1 MKYYVIG
8 EDKCLVEAYTKE
20 DIDKS
25 VKLITVQRY
34 YSSWTGNP
42 ELSIQLN
49 NLPNDFYDSLGM
61 PNYIVVGGYVGTYKN
76 NGDVISGYYNI
87 NDKYSFS
94 YEKSGIVG
102 SLQDFTIL
110 AGYTLDAAIEI
121 KKVRNLG

>member
-1 MKYYVIG
+1 MKHYVIG
-8 EDKCLVEAYTKE
+8 EDNCFVEAYTKE
-20 DIDKS
+20 EIDKN
-25 VKLITVQRY
+25 VKLVTVQRY
-34 YSSWTGNP
+34 HPSWMGNP
-42 ELSIQLN
+42 ELNISLDR
-49 NLPNDFYDSLGM
+49 LPDDFYDDLGM
-61 PNYIVVGGYVGTYKN
+61 PNYIVVGGYVGSYKS
-76 NGDVISGYYNI
+76 NGDVLGGYYNI